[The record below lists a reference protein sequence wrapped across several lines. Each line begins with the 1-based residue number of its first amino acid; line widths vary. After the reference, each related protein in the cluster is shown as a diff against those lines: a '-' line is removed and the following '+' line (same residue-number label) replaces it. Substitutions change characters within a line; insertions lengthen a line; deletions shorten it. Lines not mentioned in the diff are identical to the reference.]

1 MSYNW
6 DFSVV
11 TSNLDLIMVGL
22 GNTLL
27 LTLIALVFGTVSGL
41 GVALVRISSVRWASW
56 VATVFVEIFRATPPL
71 VQLFWLYFALP
82 RIFGVRLSGFEA
94 AAIALSLVCCAFMSE
109 VFRGG
114 IASIPMGQ
122 WEASKALGMS
132 RARTL
137 RRIILPQA
145 VRRMLPIFLERAIE
159 LLKTSTIAS
168 AVSFTDLLFAAQ
180 DISYRT
186 YKTLEIFTVVAVI
199 FFVIIFICSQLTHLV
214 ERRLARSG
222 EFQAK

>member
-1 MSYNW
+1 MSYSW

-11 TSNLDLIMVGL
+11 TNNLDLIAVGL

-27 LTLIALVFGTVSGL
+27 LTLIALVIGTAGGL
-41 GVALVRISSVRWASW
+41 GIALLRISSIRWAAW
-56 VATVFVEIFRATPPL
+56 AAIIFVEIFRATPPL

-82 RIFGVRLSGFEA
+82 RILGISLSGFEA

-114 IASIPMGQ
+114 IASIPNGQ
-122 WEASKALGMS
+122 WEASKTLGLS
-132 RARTL
+132 RVRTL
-137 RRIILPQA
+137 QRIILPQA

-159 LLKTSTIAS
+159 LLKTSTIAY
-168 AVSFTDLLFAAQ
+168 AVSFTDLLFVAQ

-186 YKTLEIFTVVAVI
+186 YKTLEIFTAVAVI
-199 FFVIIFICSQLTHLV
+199 FFIIIFICSQLTHLV
-214 ERRLARSG
+214 ERHMARSG